1 MEVSNKKITSPFFAF
16 LFISSLLI
24 QCFPCVSSKPIPG
37 GKYNKPVPNPG
48 PINPVPNPG
57 QPLPNPTTPGGKK
70 FCVPKPEATDKK
82 LTACIKWVCKEGG
95 VDCGPINPGGAC
107 SQPNTLRSRAT
118 WAMNAYFQM
127 KGKTDSMCGFSGT
140 GVVSSIDPSYGT
152 CKYQS

>member
-57 QPLPNPTTPGGKK
+57 QPLPNLTTLGGKK

-140 GVVSSIDPSYGT
+140 GVVSSIDPS
-152 CKYQS
+152 KYSTFF